1 MDNDWN
7 RFNDQFRE
15 TPEER
20 SERLRSNRLMKSIG
34 TLQALIADLSDDLR
48 DEGNDYSPDGLESM
62 RRRVAN
68 ALPTDKCP
76 EWLKRYRDPAILA
89 QTTGEK

>member
-1 MDNDWN
+1 MSDDGWN

-20 SERLRSNRLMKSIG
+20 SERIRSNRLMKSIG
-34 TLQALIADLSDDLR
+34 TLQDLIADLSDDLR
-48 DEGNDYSPDGLESM
+48 DEGCDYSPDGLEQM

-68 ALPTDKCP
+68 ALPPSKCP
-76 EWLKRYRDPAILA
+76 DWLARYRDPAVV
-89 QTTGEK
+89 QP